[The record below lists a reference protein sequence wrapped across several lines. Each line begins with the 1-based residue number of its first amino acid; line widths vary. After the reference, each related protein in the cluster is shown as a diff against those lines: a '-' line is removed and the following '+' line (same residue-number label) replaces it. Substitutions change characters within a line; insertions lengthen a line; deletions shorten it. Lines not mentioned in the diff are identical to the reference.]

1 MLHFYSKESRY
12 NGTLSIVKAE
22 HARVVCEEV
31 YKAIDDDVAW
41 PHGGVM
47 QVAFHNNVFAGL
59 NFGFTTWATS
69 GEIREE
75 SLSIFSNGSMT
86 SGHVSESCTQ

>member
-1 MLHFYSKESRY
+1 MLCFYFKESCRD
-12 NGTLSIVKAE
+12 GALSVVKAK
-22 HARVVCEEV
+22 HARVVHKEV
-31 YKAIDDDVAW
+31 YEAIDDDVAW

>member
-1 MLHFYSKESRY
+1 VLHFYSKELHC
-12 NGTLSIVKAE
+12 NGALSIVKAE
-22 HARVVCEEV
+22 HTRVVCEEV

-41 PHGGVM
+41 PHGGVI
-47 QVAFHNNVFAGL
+47 QVAFHDNVFAGL
-59 NFGFTTWATS
+59 NFGFTTC

-86 SGHVSESCTQ
+86 SGHVSESSTQ